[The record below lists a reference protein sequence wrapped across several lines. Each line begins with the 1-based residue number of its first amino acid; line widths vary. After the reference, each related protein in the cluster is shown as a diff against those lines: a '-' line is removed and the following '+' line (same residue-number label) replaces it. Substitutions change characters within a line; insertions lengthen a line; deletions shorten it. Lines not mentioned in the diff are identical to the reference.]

1 MANRFDDQPISRNT
15 LGTEAWDIDAGLRA
29 YMIKVYSYMSMG
41 LGLTGLIAFAT
52 ASTPAFFHAIF
63 GTPLAWLV
71 ILAPV
76 GMALFL
82 SFRIARLSLST
93 AQVLFWAYAGMMG
106 LSLSSIFYI
115 YTGQS
120 ISRLFFVAA
129 SVFGAMSLYGYTT
142 RKNLMNFGSFLM
154 MGLIGIVISSL
165 VNLFLQSSGFQFMIS
180 IVGVLVFT
188 GLTAY
193 DTQAIKELYYE
204 ADSTEIAGKKAII
217 GALNLYLDF
226 INLFISLLRIFG
238 DRR

>member
-1 MANRFDDQPISRNT
+1 
-15 LGTEAWDIDAGLRA
+15 
-29 YMIKVYSYMSMG
+29 
-41 LGLTGLIAFAT
+41 
-52 ASTPAFFHAIF
+52 
-63 GTPLAWLV
+63 
-71 ILAPV
+71 
-76 GMALFL
+76 
-82 SFRIARLSLST
+82 
-93 AQVLFWAYAGMMG
+93 
-106 LSLSSIFYI
+106 
-115 YTGQS
+115 
-120 ISRLFFVAA
+120 VAA

-154 MGLIGIVISSL
+154 MGVIGIFISSL
-165 VNLFLQSSGFQFMIS
+165 VNLFLQSTGFQFMIS

-204 ADSTEIAGKKAII
+204 ADSTEVAGKKAII